1 MRLLIV
7 EDDTQIGDSLR
18 SALGR
23 AGHAVDIARNGAE
36 AEHALAGA
44 EFDLV
49 LLDLGLPGGKSGT
62 EVLRAL
68 RARGSKTP
76 VIVITARDGV
86 GERVDT
92 LDLGADDYLVK
103 PFELSELQARIRAVL
118 RRAVAN
124 TAGPVQVGRL
134 RLMSERKTVECDGA
148 ALELSPREYGLLE
161 VLMMR
166 AGTVV
171 SKAQIEEHLCN
182 WDDALAESAI
192 ELYVHRV
199 RRKLDRAGAEIRT
212 ARGFGYMLVPVESDA
227 AA

>member
-7 EDDTQIGDSLR
+7 EDDVQIGDTLN
-18 SALGR
+18 SALSR
-23 AGHAVDIARNGAE
+23 AGHAVDVARNGVA

-49 LLDLGLPGGKSGT
+49 LLDLGLPGKSGT
-62 EVLRAL
+62 EVLRGL

-76 VIVITARDGV
+76 VIVITARDAV

-124 TAGPVQVGRL
+124 TAGPVQVGGL
-134 RLMSERKTVECDGA
+134 KLIAERKTIECAGA
-148 ALELSPREYGLLE
+148 PLDLSPREYGLLE

-199 RRKLDRAGAEIRT
+199 RRKLDGAGAEIRT
-212 ARGFGYMLVPVESDA
+212 ARGFGYMLVPVAPADA

>member
-7 EDDTQIGDSLR
+7 EDDTQIGDSLC

-23 AGHAVDIARNGAE
+23 AGHAVDVARNGLE

-49 LLDLGLPGGKSGT
+49 LLDLGLPGKSGT

-76 VIVITARDGV
+76 VIVITARDGL

-103 PFELSELQARIRAVL
+103 PFELAELQARIRAVL

-134 RLMSERKTVECDGA
+134 RLMSERKTIECDGA
-148 ALELSPREYGLLE
+148 PLELSPREYGLLE

-212 ARGFGYMLVPVESDA
+212 ARGFGYMLVAIEDKTPA
-227 AA
+227 